1 MMSIGSGAAMLYA
14 DSALQSMTIST
25 PIAALLTAA
34 IAPGIAL
41 LVYFYLKDIYASEPI
56 VMVLRIFLVG
66 FLIVLPIMAI
76 QHGFVALWGDQPL
89 VYSFFISAGVEE
101 TIKWFVLY
109 YLIYN
114 HIEFDEHYDGI
125 LYAVAVSLGFAT
137 VENVMYAL
145 TNPASFGYLLIRAL
159 LPVSGHALFGV
170 LMGYYLGKAKFSN
183 GNKGR
188 RYLWFSIFIPIFWH
202 GIYDWIM
209 LTMVRNWVWFIVPLM
224 LFLWYFGM
232 AKVRRANLRSPFR
245 MMKAEDDT
253 TNFNS

>member
-1 MMSIGSGAAMLYA
+1 MNYVDAALESI
-14 DSALQSMTIST
+14 TIST
-25 PIAALLTAA
+25 PIAAILTAA

-76 QHGFVALWGDQPL
+76 QHGFVSLWGSHPL
-89 VYSFFISAGVEE
+89 SYSFLISAGVEE
-101 TIKWFVLY
+101 TVKWFVLY

-145 TNPASFGYLLIRAL
+145 SNPASFGFLLVRAL

-170 LMGYYLGKAKFSN
+170 LMGYYMGKAKFS
-183 GNKGR
+183 KGHLEK
-188 RYLWFSIFIPIFWH
+188 RYLCFSLLIPILWH
-202 GIYDWIM
+202 GIYDLIM
-209 LTMVRNWVWFIVPLM
+209 LTMTNWLWFIVPLM

-232 AKVRRANLRSPFR
+232 GKVKRANLRSPFR
-245 MMKAEDDT
+245 LMKAEDDSS
-253 TNFNS
+253 NLPS